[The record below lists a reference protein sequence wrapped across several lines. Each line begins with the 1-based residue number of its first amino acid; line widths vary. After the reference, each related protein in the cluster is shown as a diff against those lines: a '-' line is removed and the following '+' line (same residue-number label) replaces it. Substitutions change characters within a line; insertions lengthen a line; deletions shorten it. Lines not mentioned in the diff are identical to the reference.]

1 MPSLSEMFDLLQ
13 KLWPALAGTFS
24 VLAVLALVWLKKHFV
39 TWKVYDAR
47 QEKIDKRFADHDAR
61 LTRQSD
67 RVAAIE
73 GGMSRMTEAL
83 GKLATREDMLALELS
98 ISEMRGGLREV
109 GATVQGVREAQ
120 DRQEEQINM
129 LTERLMH
136 RH

>member
-1 MPSLSEMFDLLQ
+1 MPDFHYLFMQNMGTALTGFASL
-13 KLWPALAGTFS
+13 A
-24 VLAVLALVWLKKHFV
+24 AVLALVWLKKHFV
-39 TWKVYDAR
+39 TWKAYDVR
-47 QEKIDKRFADHDAR
+47 QKKIDQRFADHDAR
-61 LTRQSD
+61 LSRQSD

-109 GATVQGVREAQ
+109 NATVQGVREGQ

-129 LTERLMH
+129 LTERLMQ
-136 RH
+136 R

>member
-1 MPSLSEMFDLLQ
+1 MQNIGTILTGLASL
-13 KLWPALAGTFS
+13 A
-24 VLAVLALVWLKKHFV
+24 AVLALVWLKKHFV
-39 TWKVYDAR
+39 TWKAYDAR

-61 LTRQSD
+61 MTRQSD

-109 GATVQGVREAQ
+109 NATVQGVREAQ

-136 RH
+136 RQ

>member
-1 MPSLSEMFDLLQ
+1 MPDLHSLLMQNIGTILTG
-13 KLWPALAGTFS
+13 LAS
-24 VLAVLALVWLKKHFV
+24 LAAVLALVWLKKHFV
-39 TWKVYDAR
+39 TWKAYDAR

-61 LTRQSD
+61 MTRQSD

-109 GATVQGVREAQ
+109 NATVQGVREAQ

-136 RH
+136 RQ

>member
-1 MPSLSEMFDLLQ
+1 MPDLHALLMQNIGTVLTGLASL
-13 KLWPALAGTFS
+13 A
-24 VLAVLALVWLKKHFV
+24 AVLALVWLKKHFV
-39 TWKVYDAR
+39 TWKAYDAR

-61 LTRQSD
+61 LSRQSD

-83 GKLATREDMLALELS
+83 GKLATREDMLNLELS

-109 GATVQGVREAQ
+109 NATVQGVREAQ

-129 LTERLMH
+129 LTERLMM
-136 RH
+136 RQ